1 MLPIGSCPEVTMPDT
16 APSPESLRFAE
27 ACVASGRYRDV
38 PAVIEAGL
46 RLLRAQDTER
56 AAFAATLNAARAAG
70 ERDGYLGLEAV
81 EAVLDADAAALAG
94 DRA

>member
-1 MLPIGSCPEVTMPDT
+1 MPNST
-16 APSPESLRFAE
+16 PSPESLRFAE

-46 RLLRAQDTER
+46 LLLREQDAQR
-56 AAFAATLNAARAAG
+56 AAFAATLDAARAAG

-81 EAVLDADAAALAG
+81 VAVLDADAAALAG
-94 DRA
+94 DRG